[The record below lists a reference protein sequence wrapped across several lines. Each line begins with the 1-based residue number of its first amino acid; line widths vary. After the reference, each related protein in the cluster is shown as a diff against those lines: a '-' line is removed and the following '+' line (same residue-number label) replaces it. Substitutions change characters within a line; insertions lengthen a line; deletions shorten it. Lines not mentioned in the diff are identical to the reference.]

1 MSKEQP
7 KNSEVTK
14 TQERLS
20 PADIKKIMGKYK
32 NLKLD
37 SGSQHFMIERYD
49 EKGSWIRTDMIP
61 TWKEIPRAKSKDV
74 EIEEE
79 LKMAGAELKNNEQ
92 AD

>member
-7 KNSEVTK
+7 KKIESEQAK
-14 TQERLS
+14 ERLS

-37 SGSQHFMIERYD
+37 KGGQHFMIERHD
-49 EKGSWIRTDMIP
+49 EKGNWVRTDMIP
-61 TWKEIPRAKSKDV
+61 TWTEIPRAHGKDV

-79 LKMAGAELKNNEQ
+79 LKMAGAELKNNEP
-92 AD
+92 AN